1 MEKSFPKQGDIVH
14 LKDGNYAIVI
24 RNLTIKE
31 SRQYGFLG
39 YVVSSHGKEFVVDE
53 NDISLV
59 GHKEL
64 KDIFIKEKIEPN

>member
-1 MEKSFPKQGDIVH
+1 MEKTFPRQGDIVR

-53 NDISLV
+53 NNISLV
-59 GHKEL
+59 EDKEI
-64 KDIFIKEKIEPN
+64 KEIFIKEKIEPN

>member
-1 MEKSFPKQGDIVH
+1 MEKSFPKQGDIVR

-39 YVVSSHGKEFVVDE
+39 YIVSSHGKEFVVDE
-53 NDISLV
+53 NNISLV
-59 GHKEL
+59 GYKEL